1 MLPRPRLKFWQV
13 GCFQPCREG
22 GRKSICRGWEIVAAL
37 FNFYEETNIEI
48 INRSVSLECAEE
60 AVQLSAGS
68 LQCAVCLLSKSNCI
82 F

>member
-1 MLPRPRLKFWQV
+1 M
-13 GCFQPCREG
+13 
-22 GRKSICRGWEIVAAL
+22 AAL
-37 FNFYEETNIEI
+37 FNFYEESNIEI

-68 LQCAVCLLSKSNCI
+68 LQCAVCLLSKSNHI